1 MKYDLSLDHLVDTLG
16 TWGHL
21 PATEE
26 VFDIFQ
32 NIQLSLEPKNVLEIG
47 FHLGHSTTYQ
57 LELFK
62 SAKITSI
69 SPKYGD
75 GPVKN
80 IADWTAEIRQKQYE
94 KMKDKYG
101 DRFNWI
107 PKKSRDALEESRNC
121 GPFDFAFIDGCHSF
135 ENTKIDLALCETL
148 NIKNVVIDN
157 LEKQD
162 VYLAVK
168 RSEWKMHSMVAYID
182 DDHANVMGFLS
193 L

>member
-62 SAKITSI
+62 NAKITSI

-75 GPVKN
+75 
-80 IADWTAEIRQKQYE
+80 
-94 KMKDKYG
+94 
-101 DRFNWI
+101 RFNWI
-107 PKKSRDALEESRNC
+107 PKKTRDALEESRNC

-168 RSEWKMHSMVAYID
+168 RSEWKIHRMVAYID
-182 DDHANVMGFLS
+182 DDHANVMGFLEG
-193 L
+193 

>member
-1 MKYDLSLDHLVDTLG
+1 MIEERNLDHLVDTLG

-26 VFDIFQ
+26 VFNIFQ

-47 FHLGHSTTYQ
+47 FHLGHSTTYL

-62 SAKITSI
+62 SANVTSI

-75 GPVKN
+75 GPVEN
-80 IADWTAEIRQKQYE
+80 IAAWIAETRQKQYD

-107 PKKSRDALEESRNC
+107 PEKTKDAKEKVRDY
-121 GPFDFAFIDGCHSF
+121 GPFDFAFVDGCHFF
-135 ENTKIDLALCETL
+135 EDTRIDLDLCEEL
-148 NIKNVVIDN
+148 NIKNVTIDN
-157 LEKQD
+157 LEQQD

-168 RSEWKMHSMVAYID
+168 YSKWKIHRMVAYID
-182 DDHANVMGFLS
+182 DDHANVIGFLS